1 MQTQGFSAGRFFRTR
16 AGLVLLGILVVT
28 AFYLFTA
35 HTTHVVAVL
44 PYAMLF
50 LCLGLHLFMHR
61 GHGGHAGHEAGHQR
75 ADGSRTGHAVG
86 VQRHHAE
93 EIQPER

>member
-1 MQTQGFSAGRFFRTR
+1 MQSQGFSAGRFFRSR
-16 AGLVLLGILVVT
+16 AGLVLLGLLVVA

-35 HTTHVVAVL
+35 HTTHIVAVL

-61 GHGGHAGHEAGHQR
+61 GHGGHAAGHHF
-75 ADGSRTGHAVG
+75 AEGNRTGHAAG

-93 EIQPER
+93 EIQHER